1 MEYIEMKLL
10 KQSEKSMVH
19 MIQEKQS
26 GQLFIRKKLK
36 GRLEVYQE
44 LQNCQ
49 HPGLPHIYEAEFSDD
64 STEVIEEYIE
74 GQPLG
79 STLLTKKG
87 TSA

>member
-44 LQNCQ
+44 L
-49 HPGLPHIYEAEFSDD
+49 
-64 STEVIEEYIE
+64 
-74 GQPLG
+74 
-79 STLLTKKG
+79 
-87 TSA
+87 